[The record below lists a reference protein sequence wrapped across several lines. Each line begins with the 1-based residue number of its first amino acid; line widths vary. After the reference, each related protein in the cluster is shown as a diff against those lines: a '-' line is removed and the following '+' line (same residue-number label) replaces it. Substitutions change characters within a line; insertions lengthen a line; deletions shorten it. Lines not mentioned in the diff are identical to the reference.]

1 MDSTM
6 PTPLHL
12 TRLTGSHLFFSF
24 LSLILTTALDGRFEM
39 RDGLE
44 EEMKIHL
51 VEYILSY
58 SVQGQIYE
66 YSYTHTHTTKSYLL
80 RRPLSD

>member
-1 MDSTM
+1 
-6 PTPLHL
+6 
-12 TRLTGSHLFFSF
+12 
-24 LSLILTTALDGRFEM
+24 M

-66 YSYTHTHTTKSYLL
+66 YSYTHTQ
-80 RRPLSD
+80 LSRIYYAAL